1 MRSTQAYCFDLA
13 ADTESFRVPVDNEG
27 TETFVPLLLARS
39 RTGPCKHQIR
49 VCDFAVCDEHFS
61 ACNLPL
67 ATVEFPRCLDPCDVG
82 SSAGFSHRVSAEL
95 VPRDNR
101 EQVLFLLLLRPP
113 IVDWL

>member
-49 VCDFAVCDEHFS
+49 VCDFAVGDEHFS

-67 ATVEFPRCLDPCDVG
+67 TAMEFSRRLDPSYIG
-82 SSAGFSHRVSAEL
+82 SSAGLCHRVSAEL
-95 VPRDNR
+95 VPRDDR
-101 EQVLFLLLLRPP
+101 EQVSLLLLLSPP